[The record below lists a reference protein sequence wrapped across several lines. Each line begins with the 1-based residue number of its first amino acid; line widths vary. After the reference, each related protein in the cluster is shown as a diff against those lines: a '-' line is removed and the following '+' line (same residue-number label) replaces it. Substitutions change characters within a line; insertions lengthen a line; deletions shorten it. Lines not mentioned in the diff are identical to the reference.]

1 VFAGGAVDFLE
12 TLDAG
17 TEWQARAALLR
28 GPSIFPDAKFRR
40 LSDAAVDAA

>member
-1 VFAGGAVDFLE
+1 VDFLE

-17 TEWQARAALLR
+17 TEWQARKALLR
-28 GPSIFPDAKFRR
+28 GPSIFLNADLRR